1 MRLIQNDDLIQSRT
15 ALILVLCNAARTSCV
30 YATQPTRNG
39 CRRFNRLKSLE
50 IEHRPTFLAGVLDAI
65 TDALRALAQAVHRA
79 WRHPM
84 RGVTANIARAES
96 MNAALDRWLWKQRQR
111 ETEDWLGQSKDRFLL
126 EARIRELERRP
137 ASRIC

>member
-1 MRLIQNDDLIQSRT
+1 
-15 ALILVLCNAARTSCV
+15 
-30 YATQPTRNG
+30 
-39 CRRFNRLKSLE
+39 
-50 IEHRPTFLAGVLDAI
+50 
-65 TDALRALAQAVHRA
+65 
-79 WRHPM
+79 
-84 RGVTANIARAES
+84 